1 MIHLRYGGFSLL
13 FRFGVILILKV
24 DIISRYIIIRAF
36 SKAQGKARGPPVFC
50 ARQGRPSAGRLASS
64 CETCAAWERECS
76 TRGRRE
82 ACRAGREVEMGRDV
96 VRGVPCAG
104 SSSSGGCALAVLA
117 RAAGCSGALLR
128 RVPLARAALRALA
141 SACWW
146 LCVGL
151 VRWLT

>member
-1 MIHLRYGGFSLL
+1 
-13 FRFGVILILKV
+13 
-24 DIISRYIIIRAF
+24 
-36 SKAQGKARGPPVFC
+36 
-50 ARQGRPSAGRLASS
+50 
-64 CETCAAWERECS
+64 
-76 TRGRRE
+76 
-82 ACRAGREVEMGRDV
+82 MGRDV

-117 RAAGCSGALLR
+117 RAAGCSGVLLR

-151 VRWLT
+151 VRWLTYSGAKIVNVVAELAGHANLY